1 MYVKLTIAAI
11 AAGFVIDCFLGDP
24 ARFPHPVILIGKAI
38 SFLEKALR
46 KIHKLGIHQRC
57 PFTSYI
63 LCFF

>member
-46 KIHKLGIHQRC
+46 K
-57 PFTSYI
+57 
-63 LCFF
+63 

>member
-38 SFLEKALR
+38 SFLEKV
-46 KIHKLGIHQRC
+46 IIFHDW
-57 PFTSYI
+57 SYMTI
-63 LCFF
+63 FRSFKSCFFK